1 MAEKKLRSIADSEEI
16 YLRAKQLMPGGVSS
30 PVRAFKAVGGTPL
43 FIKEAAGCTITDID
57 GNDYIDFVA
66 SYGPAI
72 VGHAN
77 ERVVAALSKA
87 IGRGTSYGA
96 PTEGEVTLASI
107 IVEALPSVE
116 MVRFVNSGT
125 EATMSAIRLA
135 RAATKRDAI
144 VKCIG
149 CYHGHSDQLLVQ
161 AGSGALTH
169 GTPSSPGVPESTTST
184 TLSVHYND
192 LDEAKKVFTKNKGKI
207 AAFIVEPVAGNT
219 GVIVPTDGYLE
230 GLRELCDEHGAMLIF
245 DEVMTGFR
253 VAWGG
258 AQVLYNIKPDIT
270 CLGKVIGGGL
280 PVGAYAA
287 RRELMEMISP
297 SGPVYQAGTLSGNPL
312 AMAAGIA
319 TLEILR
325 EEGVYETLQARS
337 AALAEGLADAAK
349 AAKVPVAINR
359 VGSMLN
365 PFFVAKDGDT
375 VTNYAQAT
383 ASDTQ
388 RFAKFFHAMLDRGVY
403 LPPSQYEA
411 WFVGLA
417 HDDDAIKK
425 TIKAARESFKAV
437 A

>member
-1 MAEKKLRSIADSEEI
+1 MPDKKRSIANSEAAF
-16 YLRAKQLMPGGVSS
+16 LKAKQLMPGGVSS

-43 FIKEAAGCTITDID
+43 FIKEAEGCHVTDID
-57 GNDYIDFVA
+57 GNSYIDYVA

-96 PTEGEVTLASI
+96 PTEGEVTLASQ
-107 IVEALPSVE
+107 IVEALPSID

-135 RAATKRDAI
+135 RAATRRDCI

-149 CYHGHSDQLLVQ
+149 CYHGHADQLLVQ

-169 GTPSSPGVPESTTST
+169 GTPSSPGVPESITST

-192 LDEAKKVFTKNKGKI
+192 LADAKAVFEKNPGKI
-207 AAFIVEPVAGNT
+207 AGFIVEPVAGNT
-219 GVIVPTDGYLE
+219 GVIVPADGYLQ
-230 GLRELCDEHGAMLIF
+230 GLRELCDQHGTMLIF

-258 AQVLYNIKPDIT
+258 AQIRYNIKPDIT

-297 SGPVYQAGTLSGNPL
+297 SGSVYQAGTLSGNPL
-312 AMAAGIA
+312 AMAGGDRDVGNSQGAGC
-319 TLEILR
+319 LR
-325 EEGVYETLQARS
+325 
-337 AALAEGLADAAK
+337 ALPRRAHA
-349 AAKVPVAINR
+349 PR
-359 VGSMLN
+359 WR
-365 PFFVAKDGDT
+365 KDWKMPPR
-375 VTNYAQAT
+375 AQ
-383 ASDTQ
+383 
-388 RFAKFFHAMLDRGVY
+388 RC
-403 LPPSQYEA
+403 P
-411 WFVGLA
+411 
-417 HDDDAIKK
+417 
-425 TIKAARESFKAV
+425 
-437 A
+437 